1 MPVQHITV
9 FGATGSIGDST
20 LDIIASHPE
29 RYQIYALSAFS
40 RMDKLA
46 AIAHYF
52 AAKVVVVPDE
62 QARQKFMDNFAVFK
76 SHVALPEIRL
86 GEAGLCETARDP
98 ASPTVVCA
106 IVGAAGLPSAY
117 AAAQAG
123 KKILL
128 ANKEV
133 LVSAG
138 ALFMQAVAESGAQL
152 LPLDSEH
159 NAIFQCMPA
168 DLSTQH
174 VKKLILTASGGPFR
188 QTPLAELSKVT
199 PAQACKHPNW
209 DMGRKISIDSATML
223 NKGLEVIEAKWLFN
237 VSPENID
244 VVIHPQSTI
253 HSLVQ
258 YIDGSLLA
266 QLGNAD
272 MRIPIS
278 YALAYPE
285 RIAHKAS
292 EFNLSDLVRLD
303 FQAPDYQRYP
313 CLGLAF
319 QALKA
324 GLAECAALN
333 AANEVAVDAFLN
345 GQIGFTRIAQMIEHV
360 LNQLS
365 MPSLKD
371 IDHVLEFDAHVR
383 RVSQAYLPKVA

>member
-1 MPVQHITV
+1 M
-9 FGATGSIGDST
+9 
-20 LDIIASHPE
+20 
-29 RYQIYALSAFS
+29 
-40 RMDKLA
+40 
-46 AIAHYF
+46 
-52 AAKVVVVPDE
+52 
-62 QARQKFMDNFAVFK
+62 
-76 SHVALPEIRL
+76 
-86 GEAGLCETARDP
+86 
-98 ASPTVVCA
+98 
-106 IVGAAGLPSAY
+106 
-117 AAAQAG
+117 
-123 KKILL
+123 
-128 ANKEV
+128 
-133 LVSAG
+133 
-138 ALFMQAVAESGAQL
+138 
-152 LPLDSEH
+152 
-159 NAIFQCMPA
+159 
-168 DLSTQH
+168 
-174 VKKLILTASGGPFR
+174 
-188 QTPLAELSKVT
+188 T

-223 NKGLEVIEAKWLFN
+223 NKGLEVIEAKWLFD
-237 VSPENID
+237 VAAENID

-285 RIAHKAS
+285 RIIHNAA

-319 QALKA
+319 QSLKS

-345 GQIGFTRIAQMIEHV
+345 GRIAFTRIAQLIERV
-360 LNQLS
+360 LNQLT

-371 IDHVLEFDAHVR
+371 IEQVLAFDLQVR
-383 RVSQAYLPKVA
+383 QLSQTYLTKTS